1 MTGFCDDAEIPPWAK
16 GSAVSALQCG
26 LIRGVGTEG
35 GMAFCADEGV
45 TLSEAA
51 TVLNRLLRVTD
62 VDLSDYDA
70 GSADAWSAQ
79 AVANLES
86 VRVIESGSFSRRLAA
101 PAHARRGR
109 AAPLRGDDARGE
121 EAGERGTSFGL
132 IQMTRRKAAG
142 RPPFFC
148 L

>member
-1 MTGFCDDAEIPPWAK
+1 MALACAGIPAGDLMMTGFCDDAEIPTWAK

-62 VDLSDYDA
+62 V
-70 GSADAWSAQ
+70 
-79 AVANLES
+79 
-86 VRVIESGSFSRRLAA
+86 GSFRL
-101 PAHARRGR
+101 RRGQR
-109 AAPLRGDDARGE
+109 RRVERTGGGE
-121 EAGERGTSFGL
+121 S
-132 IQMTRRKAAG
+132 
-142 RPPFFC
+142 
-148 L
+148 